1 MRHPRVFRFLLVAF
15 VLSVPGL
22 PAAAQN
28 PVPLPP
34 TLIDPPP
41 GYNAYPTGVKI
52 QKVYINTHYYA
63 STVLSE
69 GPIRVPGIHAPVFE
83 IVVLWR
89 PVNVYTPPG
98 YDPSNQSYPV
108 LYLLH
113 GRLGTYSDWKDLGE
127 VQPILDNLVDQKK
140 MAPTI
145 VVMPENY
152 CSVEFD
158 DSEQT
163 DSEVTMGYTQ
173 FEQELIDDLVP
184 WVDANFATIS
194 GAIAAFW
201 PESSYLGARYRALAG
216 LSMGA
221 DQALNFGW
229 KHQDTFGFIAG
240 FSPGDELF
248 STDDI
253 IPISKVPLEPTFGGA
268 WITCGNKDLK
278 ILGSTNNE
286 LTVYDE
292 LEAYQPI
299 HEFSTFNTLS
309 GMHEWPVWKHS
320 LYYYVQTL
328 QW

>member
-1 MRHPRVFRFLLVAF
+1 MRHPRVFRFLLIAF
-15 VLSVPGL
+15 VLFVPGL
-22 PAAAQN
+22 PAAAQV
-28 PVPLPP
+28 PAPLPP
-34 TLIDPPP
+34 TLTDPPT
-41 GYNAYPTGVKI
+41 GYNVYPQGVTIHKC
-52 QKVYINTHYYA
+52 KINTYYYV
-63 STVLSE
+63 SSVLSR
-69 GPIRVPGIHAPVFE
+69 GPTRIGGIFDPVFE
-83 IVVLWR
+83 LVWR

-152 CSVEFD
+152 CSLEFD

-163 DSEVTMGYTQ
+163 DSEVETGYTL
-173 FEQELIDDLVP
+173 FETELIDDLVP

-194 GAIAAFW
+194 GLFAAGW
-201 PESSYLGARYRALAG
+201 HELSYFAPCYRALAG

-240 FSPGDELF
+240 FSPGDELYQ
-248 STDDI
+248 SDDI
-253 IPISKVPLEPTFGGA
+253 IPIGSVPLEATFGGA

-286 LTVYDE
+286 LTVYDA
-292 LEAYQPI
+292 LEAFQPI
-299 HEFSTFNTLS
+299 QGFSTFNTLS
-309 GMHEWPVWKHS
+309 GMHNWPVWKHS

-328 QW
+328 PW